1 MGKILIF
8 IGSILI
14 ILGIIFIITENTN
27 FKYLQWF
34 GNLPGDIKIEKG
46 NFKFYFPLTSMIIV
60 SIILSLLIRILKKFF

>member
-14 ILGIIFIITENTN
+14 IVGIIFIITENTN